1 MNNNDQSKSQL
12 IKQLEER
19 LRFEQLIANLS
30 AQFVNIKAEDVDG
43 QIESGLKKIVEFFGV
58 DRSTLFQF
66 SEDGTGVTSSHSY
79 AVSGVKPADG
89 IRVDIEFPWS
99 TDKWSRGE
107 VMYFSSIDD
116 LPPEAE
122 SDLESFH
129 KLDIKSTLTI
139 PLSEGGTIGYVISI
153 GTARNERSWPTDI
166 MPRLRV
172 LGEVFVN
179 SLARKKSE
187 ERIHSLMQQLKTDNI
202 YLSEE
207 MERSCEFGEMVGQ
220 SEGMEYVCHRIKQV
234 APTST
239 PVLILGETGT
249 GKELVARAVHRT
261 SDRNDRPLVKVNCSN
276 LPATLIERELFG
288 HERGAFSGA
297 HQQQIGRF
305 EYADGATLFLD
316 EIGELPLE
324 LQPKLLRVL
333 QDGEFE
339 RLGNPRTRRTDVRII
354 AATNKD
360 LDKEIRD
367 GSFRRDLFYRLNVF
381 PISIPPLRERLD
393 DIPLLVRALAQKIG
407 LRLGKKFKSIPKRM
421 MIALQDYDWPGNVR
435 ELENLIERAMIV
447 SSDSELRVEQPGQ
460 IIPKDGQ
467 DNTLK
472 VAERVHILRILEKTN
487 WKIKG
492 DNGAAEVL
500 GLKPSTLRDRM
511 KKLGI
516 ERSNR

>member
-1 MNNNDQSKSQL
+1 M
-12 IKQLEER
+12 
-19 LRFEQLIANLS
+19 
-30 AQFVNIKAEDVDG
+30 
-43 QIESGLKKIVEFFGV
+43 
-58 DRSTLFQF
+58 
-66 SEDGTGVTSSHSY
+66 H
-79 AVSGVKPADG
+79 
-89 IRVDIEFPWS
+89 
-99 TDKWSRGE
+99 
-107 VMYFSSIDD
+107 FSSIDD
-116 LPPEAE
+116 LPAEAE
-122 SDLESFH
+122 SDQDSFR
-129 KLDIKSTLTI
+129 KLDLKSTLTI
-139 PLSEGGTIGYVISI
+139 PLSVGGTIGYVIAI
-153 GTARNERSWPTDI
+153 GTVRKERSWQTDADI
-166 MPRLRV
+166 IPRLRL

-187 ERIHSLMQQLKTDNI
+187 ETIHSLIQRLKTDNI

-220 SEGMEYVCHRIKQV
+220 SESMEYVCHRIKQV

-239 PVLILGETGT
+239 TVLILGETGT

-261 SDRNDRPLVKVNCSN
+261 SDRNERPLVKVNCSN

-297 HQQQIGRF
+297 HQRQIGRF

-339 RLGNPRTRRTDVRII
+339 RLGNPRTLQTDVRII

-360 LDKEIRD
+360 LGKEIEEGR
-367 GSFRRDLFYRLNVF
+367 FRRDLYYRLNVF
-381 PISIPPLRERLD
+381 PISVPPLRERID

-407 LRLGKKFKSIPKRM
+407 LRLGKKFKSVPKRM
-421 MIALQDYDWPGNVR
+421 MIALQDYDWPGNIR

-447 SSDSELRVEQPGQ
+447 SSDLELRIEQPGQ
-460 IIPKDGQ
+460 IIPNDVQ
-467 DNTLK
+467 NNTLK
-472 VAERVHILRILEKTN
+472 VAQRVHILRILEKTN

-500 GLKPSTLRDRM
+500 GLKSSTLRDRM